1 MTSLARYVQY
11 LFNLQHNTTRI
22 GMQQRMRLTTYEEH
36 ATNTAHELERV
47 RHENAVLRSGALPP
61 LKLDHKLQVTYHRH
75 SEAEHVWN
83 YTRQLLD
90 ITREEVDVR
99 THGIIHLDHALSPL
113 CSLSPLPSP
122 LLTAPLPTTTPH

>member
-1 MTSLARYVQY
+1 
-11 LFNLQHNTTRI
+11 
-22 GMQQRMRLTTYEEH
+22 MQQRMRLTTYEEH

-75 SEAEHVWN
+75 SEGEHVWN